1 MAGTNE
7 GQPSFPICT
16 VLEEEDTWM
25 SSVHMTTSLVT
36 TEVLMCSCWCQALCA
51 IVFTAPLAP
60 SPKQHWSSSHRLS
73 SLWVAGLLLLFP
85 RLGSHHAST
94 TPGITK
100 PNSYQTWSRVS
111 LCSQHLAAWSYDS
124 FLWLTHMISYHVFS
138 SENLEKVFWDQDRG
152 QDIKCIAYKI
162 IPFFDR
168 PFKYWLKGCL
178 GGSVC

>member
-73 SLWVAGLLLLFP
+73 SLWVAGLLLLFH

-94 TPGITK
+94 TPRITK
-100 PNSYQTWSRVS
+100 PNSYQTCKQS
-111 LCSQHLAAWSYDS
+111 LLMFSASCSLELGFFS
-124 FLWLTHMISYHVFS
+124 LTHTYDFLSC
-138 SENLEKVFWDQDRG
+138 LLFWELG
-152 QDIKCIAYKI
+152 
-162 IPFFDR
+162 
-168 PFKYWLKGCL
+168 KGFL
-178 GGSVC
+178 GPG